1 MQIPSSLA
9 KWKQGMR
16 EDSGG
21 RQIIENLEVEENVPA
36 DVSSS
41 FFETLDSLYSGKI
54 SPMETLGRAVS
65 SVSKAAL
72 DGPEVSLGTTLLTRF
87 AKLVRLLDRP
97 ELGLAGINLA
107 RLVERPELVDK
118 IEELPLGNRRGIVWA
133 ALNKPIDKDLVSG
146 TSAEATLERLGICET
161 QVESFYRV
169 IYDTGAFDG
178 SCHVPT
184 VLDAGT
190 DARFRPAPAGATQGM
205 TRPWSG
211 NGVGYPEYV
220 HEKCVVRR
228 PKISVHSC

>member
-1 MQIPSSLA
+1 
-9 KWKQGMR
+9 MR
-16 EDSGG
+16 ADSRG
-21 RQIIENLEVEENVPA
+21 RQILENLDVEENVPA

-41 FFETLDSLYSGKI
+41 FWKTLDSLYSGET
-54 SPMETLGRAVS
+54 SPMEALGRAVS

-72 DGPEVSLGTTLLTRF
+72 AGPQVSLGTTLLTRF

-107 RLVERPELVDK
+107 RLVARPDLVDK
-118 IEELPLGNRRGIVWA
+118 IEKLPLGNQRGIVWA
-133 ALNKPIDKDLVSG
+133 ALDKPIDKDLISG
-146 TSAEATLERLGICET
+146 ASTEATLDRLGICET

-169 IYDTGAFDG
+169 VYDAGAFAG
-178 SCHVPT
+178 SCYVPT

-205 TRPWSG
+205 TRPCSG

-220 HEKCVVRR
+220 HEKCVVGR
-228 PKISVHSC
+228 PKISVHLC